1 MKRKIIAFI
10 LSAAMIIGTMPV
22 MAPVFAADESATR
35 GEVCDMLLI
44 AADDYNPGVQKTDI
58 LKGYEDGLLHEEW
71 SVTRAEALVMLK
83 RAFGEIPV
91 IKGSNKY
98 IAFPVEMFT
107 DIPDWAE
114 TELYDV
120 FAAGIVAGK
129 SEGIFAPDDN
139 VTKGEMRLFIER
151 MYRVFGTNLR
161 DDYYQTINHDGL
173 DNAVIPE
180 GKSATGTMHGDQVN
194 DQLKAVV
201 KEADSS
207 NPDKNSKAGKIKTIY
222 DNYMNKEARNAQGY
236 EPLKPYLDE
245 IDAVKTVSDFI
256 GTEAIDTFMS
266 FRNEIDQKDSS
277 RYINTF
283 LTPSVNTK
291 DMYEGKD
298 DNKKQAYLKFAASLF
313 TLIGYSEAD
322 AEAAADTVFDLETQI
337 AEASLSLIDTYDINK
352 TYNIYSLDEISAEF
366 KNIDI
371 EKVFENSGFKLKDR
385 FMVYDVG
392 AMKKTAELLDDKNID
407 ALKTYAKFALLANN
421 VQYLSEDFENAETE
435 LNSAVMGIQG
445 TLDEET
451 KAVNCIDSLVP
462 DYLGE
467 LYSDKYVD
475 EKTKTDLTEMIKG
488 MIGIY
493 RERLENNDWMS
504 EATRQKAIK
513 KLDTMGIKVGCPDEY
528 PEVALDSKEL
538 KTYAEG
544 GSLVENMITISEA
557 EEQDMIARE
566 GTVVDHSQ
574 WVATPQ
580 TINAFYDPSFNDVTV
595 CAGFLQM
602 PGVYSTDAPYER
614 NLGAIGMV
622 VGHEISHAFD
632 KNGSQYDENG
642 NAVNWWTEEDA
653 AAFDKLCQNVIDFY
667 DGYEAAPGI
676 AMNGELTLTENTAD
690 MGGLSVVAELASRIE
705 NFDYKQMFESY
716 ANLQL
721 SAAYRGYLQMCAT
734 SDVHSLP
741 SVRVNRLFE
750 TCDKFFETYGITEND
765 GMWVA
770 PEDRVAIW

>member
-1 MKRKIIAFI
+1 MRRRITAAVLTLAMLI
-10 LSAAMIIGTMPV
+10 LTVPTA
-22 MAPVFAADESATR
+22 VFAEEEYATR
-35 GEVCDMLLI
+35 GEVCDMLLV
-44 AADDYNPGVQKTDI
+44 AADDYNAGVEKTDI
-58 LKGYEDGLLHEEW
+58 LQGYEDGQLHEDW
-71 SVTRAEALVMLK
+71 GVTRAEALVMLR
-83 RAFGEIPV
+83 RAFGEIPE

-98 IAFPVEMFT
+98 IAFPAETFT
-107 DIPDWAE
+107 DIPEWAK
-114 TELYDV
+114 TELADV
-120 FAAGIVAGK
+120 FDAGIVAGK

-139 VTKGEMRLFIER
+139 VTKDEMELFIQR
-151 MYRVFGTNLR
+151 MYRVFGTNLK
-161 DDYYQTINHDGL
+161 DDYYQTINHDAL
-173 DNAVIPE
+173 DSAVIPE
-180 GKSATGTMHGDQVN
+180 GKSVTGTTHGDRVSG
-194 DQLKAVV
+194 QLKAVV
-201 KEADSS
+201 KEAASS

-236 EPLKPYLDE
+236 EPIKPYLDE
-245 IDAVKTVSDFI
+245 IDAVKSVSDFV
-256 GTEAIDTFMS
+256 GTEAIDAFARFQIT
-266 FRNEIDQKDSS
+266 IDQKDSTK
-277 RYINTF
+277 YIDIF
-283 LTPSVNTK
+283 VTPSINTK
-291 DMYEGKD
+291 DMYEGK
-298 DNKKQAYLKFAASLF
+298 NENAKEAYLKYVTKLF

-322 AEAAADTVFDLETQI
+322 AKAAADTVFDLETQI
-337 AEASLSLIDTYDINK
+337 AEASLSLPDTYDINK
-352 TYNIYSLDEISAEF
+352 TYNIYSLDEICAKF

-407 ALKTYAKFALLANN
+407 ALKTYAKFALLVNN

-435 LNSAVMGIQG
+435 LSSAIMGTQG
-445 TLDEET
+445 TLDDET

-488 MIGIY
+488 MIEIY
-493 RERLENNDWMS
+493 RERLENNDWMG
-504 EATRQKAIK
+504 EATKQKAIK

-528 PEVALDSKEL
+528 AEVALDSKEIRS
-538 KTYAEG
+538 YDEG
-544 GSLVENMITISEA
+544 GSLIENMITIDEA
-557 EEQDMIARE
+557 KEEDMIAKE
-566 GTVVDHSQ
+566 GTVVDRSQ
-574 WVATPQ
+574 WAATPQ
-580 TINAFYDPSFNDVTV
+580 TVNAFYDPSFNDVTI
-595 CAGFLQM
+595 CAGFLQV
-602 PGVYSTDAPYER
+602 PGVYGTDAPYES

-632 KNGSQYDENG
+632 NNGAQYDENG
-642 NAVNWWTEEDA
+642 NAVNWWTDEDA
-653 AAFDKLCQNVIDFY
+653 AAFDKLCQGVIDFY

-690 MGGLSVVAELASRIE
+690 MGGLSVVVELASKTE

-716 ANLQL
+716 ANLQF

-734 SDVHSLP
+734 GDVHSLP

-750 TCDKFFETYGITEND
+750 TSDKFFETYGITEND

-770 PEDRVAIW
+770 SEDRVSIW